1 MMDIENLQIWKLGVK
16 MAKDVYLLTEKFP
29 KREVYGLTD
38 QIRRAAVSVPS
49 NIAEGKGRSTAKDFV
64 HFLNTARG
72 SLYELKTQLYIAREI
87 EYLTEEDFSSLH
99 KQIENLSHK
108 IVSMIKFLK
117 AKSDGVKR

>member
-16 MAKDVYLLTEKFP
+16 LAKDVYLLTERFP
-29 KREVYGLTD
+29 KREIYGLTD
-38 QIRRAAVSVPS
+38 QIRRAAVSIPS

>member
-1 MMDIENLQIWKLGVK
+1 MDIENLQIWKLGVK
-16 MAKDVYLLTEKFP
+16 LAKDVYLLTEKFP

-38 QIRRAAVSVPS
+38 QIRRAAVSIPS

-72 SLYELKTQLYIAREI
+72 SVYELKTQLYIAREI
-87 EYLTEEDFSSLH
+87 GYLTQEDFSTLQ
-99 KQIENLSHK
+99 KKIEDLSHK

>member
-16 MAKDVYLLTEKFP
+16 LAKDVYLLTERFP
-29 KREVYGLTD
+29 KREIYGLTD
-38 QIRRAAVSVPS
+38 QIRRAAVSIPS

-87 EYLTEEDFSSLH
+87 AYLTEEDFSSFH

>member
-1 MMDIENLQIWKLGVK
+1 MDIENLQIWKLGVK
-16 MAKDVYLLTEKFP
+16 LAKDVYLLTERFP
-29 KREVYGLTD
+29 KREIYGLTD
-38 QIRRAAVSVPS
+38 QIRRAAVSIPS

>member
-1 MMDIENLQIWKLGVK
+1 MDIENLEIWKLGVK
-16 MAKDVYLLTEKFP
+16 LAKDVYLLTERFP
-29 KREVYGLTD
+29 KREIYGLTD
-38 QIRRAAVSVPS
+38 QIRRAAVSIPS

-108 IVSMIKFLK
+108 IVAMIKFLK

>member
-1 MMDIENLQIWKLGVK
+1 MDIENLQIWKLGVK
-16 MAKDVYLLTEKFP
+16 LAKDVYLLTERFP
-29 KREVYGLTD
+29 KREIYGLTD

>member
-108 IVSMIKFLK
+108 IVAMIKFLK

>member
-1 MMDIENLQIWKLGVK
+1 MDIENLQIWKLGVK
-16 MAKDVYLLTEKFP
+16 LAKDVYLLTENFP

-38 QIRRAAVSVPS
+38 QIRRAAVSIPS
-49 NIAEGKGRSTAKDFV
+49 NIAEGKGQSTAKDFV

-87 EYLTEEDFSSLH
+87 AYLTEEDFSSLQ

-108 IVSMIKFLK
+108 IVAMIKFLK

>member
-1 MMDIENLQIWKLGVK
+1 MDIENLQIWKLGVK
-16 MAKDVYLLTEKFP
+16 LAKDVYLLTERFP
-29 KREVYGLTD
+29 KREIYGLTD
-38 QIRRAAVSVPS
+38 QIRRAAVSIPS

-117 AKSDGVKR
+117 AKSNGVKR

>member
-1 MMDIENLQIWKLGVK
+1 MDIENLEIWKLGVK
-16 MAKDVYLLTEKFP
+16 LAKDVYLLTENFP

-38 QIRRAAVSVPS
+38 QIRRAAVSIPS
-49 NIAEGKGRSTAKDFV
+49 NIAEGKGQSTAKDFV

-87 EYLTEEDFSSLH
+87 AYLTQEDFSSLQ

-108 IVSMIKFLK
+108 IVAMIKFLK

>member
-1 MMDIENLQIWKLGVK
+1 MDIENLEIWKLGVK
-16 MAKDVYLLTEKFP
+16 LAKDVYLLTERFP
-29 KREVYGLTD
+29 KREIYGLTD
-38 QIRRAAVSVPS
+38 QIRRAAVSIPS
-49 NIAEGKGRSTAKDFV
+49 NIAEGKGQSTAKDFV

-87 EYLTEEDFSSLH
+87 AYLTEEDFSSLQ

-108 IVSMIKFLK
+108 IVAMIKFLK

>member
-1 MMDIENLQIWKLGVK
+1 MDIENLQIWKLGVK

-49 NIAEGKGRSTAKDFV
+49 NIAEGKGRSSAKDFTN
-64 HFLNTARG
+64 FLSVARG
-72 SLYELKTQLYIAREI
+72 SLYELMTQLYIAREI
-87 EYLTEEDFSSLH
+87 GYLTEQDFSSLS
-99 KQIENLSHK
+99 KRIEDLSHK

>member
-1 MMDIENLQIWKLGVK
+1 MDIENLQIWKLGVK

-108 IVSMIKFLK
+108 IVAMIKFLK

>member
-1 MMDIENLQIWKLGVK
+1 MMDIENLQIWKLGVTL
-16 MAKDVYLLTEKFP
+16 AKDIYLLTEKFP
-29 KREVYGLTD
+29 KTEVYSLTD
-38 QIRRAAVSVPS
+38 QIRRAAVSIPS

-72 SLYELKTQLYIAREI
+72 SLYELKTQLYLAREI
-87 EYLTEEDFSSLH
+87 AYLTEEDFSSLH

-108 IVSMIKFLK
+108 IVAMIKFLR

>member
-1 MMDIENLQIWKLGVK
+1 MMDIENLEIWKLGVK
-16 MAKDVYLLTEKFP
+16 LAKDVYLLTERFP
-29 KREVYGLTD
+29 KREIYGLTD
-38 QIRRAAVSVPS
+38 QIRRAAVSIPS
-49 NIAEGKGRSTAKDFV
+49 NIAEGKGQSTAKDFV

-87 EYLTEEDFSSLH
+87 AYLTEEDFSSLQ

-108 IVSMIKFLK
+108 IVAMIKFLK

>member
-1 MMDIENLQIWKLGVK
+1 MDIENLQIWKLGVK
-16 MAKDVYLLTEKFP
+16 LAKDVYLLTERFP
-29 KREVYGLTD
+29 KREIYGLTD
-38 QIRRAAVSVPS
+38 QIRRAAVSIPS

-87 EYLTEEDFSSLH
+87 EYLTEEDFSSFH
-99 KQIENLSHK
+99 KQIENPSHK

>member
-1 MMDIENLQIWKLGVK
+1 MDIENLQIWKLGVK

>member
-16 MAKDVYLLTEKFP
+16 LAKDVYLLTERFP
-29 KREVYGLTD
+29 KREIYGLTD
-38 QIRRAAVSVPS
+38 QIRRAAVSIPS

-87 EYLTEEDFSSLH
+87 EYLTEEDFSSIH

>member
-1 MMDIENLQIWKLGVK
+1 MDIENLEIWRLAVSL
-16 MAKDVYLLTEKFP
+16 AKDVYVITDKFP
-29 KREVYGLTD
+29 KREVYCLTD
-38 QIRRAAVSVPS
+38 QIRRAAVSIPS

-87 EYLTEEDFSSLH
+87 AYLTEEDFSSLH

-117 AKSDGVKR
+117 AKSDRITR

>member
-16 MAKDVYLLTEKFP
+16 LAKDVYLLTEKFP

-38 QIRRAAVSVPS
+38 QIRRAAVSIPS

-72 SLYELKTQLYIAREI
+72 SVYELKTQLYIAREI
-87 EYLTEEDFSSLH
+87 GYLTQEDFSTLQ
-99 KQIENLSHK
+99 KKIEDLSHK

>member
-1 MMDIENLQIWKLGVK
+1 MDIENLQIWKLGVK
-16 MAKDVYLLTEKFP
+16 LAKDVYLLTEKFP

-38 QIRRAAVSVPS
+38 QIRRAAVSIPS

-72 SLYELKTQLYIAREI
+72 SVYELMTQLYIAREI
-87 EYLTEEDFSSLH
+87 GYLTQEDFSTLQ
-99 KQIENLSHK
+99 KRIEDLSHK